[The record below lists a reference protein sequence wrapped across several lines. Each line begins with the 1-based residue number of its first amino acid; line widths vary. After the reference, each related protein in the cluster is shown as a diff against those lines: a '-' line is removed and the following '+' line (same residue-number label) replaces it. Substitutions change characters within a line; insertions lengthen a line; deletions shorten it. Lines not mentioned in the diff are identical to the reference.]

1 MTKNLIQQVTM
12 SYLEQLNKLIKQFK
26 IELTI
31 IKYKKNKKNNVWKFI
46 TTCKKSILIRA
57 APHLFLTSYVDV
69 LRL

>member
-31 IKYKKNKKNNVWKFI
+31 IKYKKIKKTMFE
-46 TTCKKSILIRA
+46 SL
-57 APHLFLTSYVDV
+57 
-69 LRL
+69 